1 MGGGDT
7 GTHQGS
13 RGKYV
18 RSVHKCGNSILYASD
33 VSFNFMKRN
42 ISAPILN
49 YIGVITCSFG
59 S

>member
-1 MGGGDT
+1 M
-7 GTHQGS
+7 
-13 RGKYV
+13 